1 MKQVLAYVS
10 LDGSLHRSKQEAAIS
25 SLQYLGTNA
34 CGQVMGHRVAMALFT
49 NRKQVIEILTDIEEQ
64 TT

>member
-10 LDGSLHRSKQEAAIS
+10 LDGSLFRSKQEATIR
-25 SLQYLGTNA
+25 SLQHLGENG

-49 NRKQVIEILTDIEEQ
+49 NRKQVIEILTDLEEQ